1 MDAALTLGSLG
12 EDALVA
18 RLTKLLPQMGKA
30 VVEGPGDDCAVV
42 EQPTQGDW
50 CLLKADAVVEGVHF
64 VSGEKMQR
72 VGWKALCRAVS
83 DVAAMGGM
91 PLHALVSV
99 TAAPE
104 TPWPV
109 LRDLYRGLARAA
121 RAYGVSVVGGETTHS
136 KGPLVCSVFLTGR
149 VEPERC
155 VRRSGG
161 RPGDVLLVTGRLGGA
176 FESGRHLDFRP
187 RVSEARWLSAR
198 FRPRAMMDVSD
209 GLAKDGPRLARAS
222 GCGMELDPGAI
233 PRRRG
238 TSLEAACC
246 DGEDFE
252 LLMAVCPEQVEQLLE
267 EWGCAFPQL
276 PLTRIG
282 RLLHAREGLRPR
294 AIFEL
299 CGYDHFQQS

>member
-1 MDAALTLGSLG
+1 MDAALRLGALG
-12 EDALVA
+12 EEALVA
-18 RLTKLLPQMGKA
+18 RLTGLLPQLGRA
-30 VVEGPGDDCAVV
+30 VLEGPGDDCAVV
-42 EQPTQGDW
+42 EETSLGDW
-50 CLLKADAVVEGVHF
+50 SLLKADAVVEGVHF

-83 DVAAMGGM
+83 DVAAMGGV
-91 PLHALVSV
+91 PLYALVSV

-104 TPWPV
+104 TPWTV

-121 RAYGVSVVGGETTHS
+121 RVYGVSVVGGETTHS
-136 KGPLVCSVFLTGR
+136 NGPLVCSVFLTGR

-161 RPGDVLLVTGRLGGA
+161 RPGDVLLVTGRLGGSFA
-176 FESGRHLDFRP
+176 SGRHLDFKP
-187 RVSEARWLSAR
+187 RLSEARWLASR
-198 FRPRAMMDVSD
+198 FRPRAMMDLSD
-209 GLAKDGPRLARAS
+209 GLAKDGPRLARSS
-222 GCGMELDPGAI
+222 GCGMELDPRLI

-238 TSLEAACC
+238 CSIESACA

-252 LLMAVCPEQVEQLLE
+252 LLVAVCPSEVGPLLLE
-267 EWGCAFPQL
+267 WRRAFPKL

-282 RLLHAREGLRPR
+282 RLLEAREGLRPR

>member
-1 MDAALTLGSLG
+1 LTLRSLG
-12 EDALVA
+12 EEALVA
-18 RLTKLLPQMGKA
+18 RLTGLLPQMGRA
-30 VVEGPGDDCAVV
+30 VLEGPGDDCAVV
-42 EQPTQGDW
+42 EESSQGDW
-50 CLLKADAVVEGVHF
+50 SLLKADAVVEGVHF
-64 VSGEKMQR
+64 VSGERMQR

-104 TPWPV
+104 TPWLV

-136 KGPLVCSVFLTGR
+136 SGPLVCSVFLTGR
-149 VEPERC
+149 VEPDRC
-155 VRRSGG
+155 VRRAGG

-176 FESGRHLDFRP
+176 YATGRHLDFKP
-187 RVSEARWLSAR
+187 RLSEARWLSSR
-198 FRPRAMMDVSD
+198 FRPRAMMDLSD
-209 GLAKDGPRLARAS
+209 GLAKDGPRLARSS
-222 GCGMELDPGAI
+222 GCGMELEPRFI

-238 TSLEAACC
+238 CSVAAACS

-252 LLMAVCPEQVEQLLE
+252 LLIAVCPSQVEPLRV
-267 EWGCAFPQL
+267 EWRRAFPKL

-282 RLLHAREGLRPR
+282 RLLEAREGLRPR
-294 AIFEL
+294 AIFDL

>member
-1 MDAALTLGSLG
+1 MDAALTLRSLG
-12 EDALVA
+12 EEALVA
-18 RLTKLLPQMGKA
+18 RLTGLLPPMGRA
-30 VVEGPGDDCAVV
+30 VLEGPGDDCAVV
-42 EQPTQGDW
+42 EALSQGDW
-50 CLLKADAVVEGVHF
+50 SLLKADAVVEGVHF

-72 VGWKALCRAVS
+72 VGWKALCRALS
-83 DVAAMGGM
+83 DVAAMGGV
-91 PLHALVSV
+91 PHHALVSV

-109 LRDLYRGLARAA
+109 LRDLYRGLAKAA

-136 KGPLVCSVFLTGR
+136 NGPLVCSVFLTGR

-176 FESGRHLDFRP
+176 FESGRHLDFKP
-187 RVSEARWLSAR
+187 RLSEARWLSAR
-198 FRPRAMMDVSD
+198 FRPRAMMDLSD

-222 GCGMELDPGAI
+222 GCGMELEPGAI

-238 TSLEAACC
+238 ASVEAACA

-252 LLMAVCPEQVEQLLE
+252 LLLAVCPGQVEQLLA
-267 EWGCAFPQL
+267 EWPRAFPKL
-276 PLTRIG
+276 PLTQIG
-282 RLLHAREGLRPR
+282 RLLEAREGLRPR